1 MRFYLTLISLTVM
14 ALAAGC
20 SETRPKNLTKNKLN
34 FGDESSNTPDSF
46 KFNFAYRDPA
56 AANPLNL
63 TVYLQGATDTKTS
76 LISACNL
83 AGTNCVC
90 EFLDSAEAEI
100 IESATGGISYD
111 QTGNYFRCDFP
122 GSAAQLTNLA
132 KVRIRN
138 QNSTVVSAIYDV
150 DTTLTAAKILGDELS
165 MNNLRTVYK
174 FNCLMNFLQKSGT
187 SSTNFDCASS
197 GSLCG
202 SPGSPNGDFCLLLAN
217 FPYYIYSSNSSTNFD
232 QKQADLLYGT
242 AGNLCG
248 LQVKQYDC
256 AGTNGV
262 PVAQFGLYGEQKGV
276 FETNVQMSPGPNTS
290 LTTYGYAAKTS
301 TYNGNTVC
309 PPGMERRAFYQTTVA
324 PSASWIS
331 TNMSSEY
338 IVKQVSATGTVPSAL
353 SLTRV
358 KGYDCNGTVCSIVDT
373 ATGLVADGTIG
384 SFNYGLDTTSTE
396 FCVIP
401 ASMLP

>member
-1 MRFYLTLISLTVM
+1 MRKHLTLFSLTIL
-14 ALAAGC
+14 ALAFGC
-20 SETRPKNLTKNKLN
+20 SDTRPKNLTKNKIT
-34 FGDESSNTPDSF
+34 FGDTDSITPDSF
-46 KFNFAYRDPA
+46 KFNFAYRDSA
-56 AANPLNL
+56 AASPLNL

-90 EFLDSAEAEI
+90 EFLTSAEAEI

-122 GSAAQLTNLA
+122 GTAAELATLA
-132 KVRIRN
+132 KVRLRN
-138 QNSTVVSAIYDV
+138 QNSTVISAIYDV
-150 DTTLTAAKILGDELS
+150 DSTLTAAKILGDELS

-174 FNCLMNFLQKSGT
+174 FNCLLNFLQKVGT
-187 SSTNFDCASS
+187 STTNFDCSTS

-217 FPYYIYSSNSSTNFD
+217 FPYYLYSSNAATNFD
-232 QKQADLLYGT
+232 QKQSDLLYGA
-242 AGNLCG
+242 AGTICS
-248 LQVKQYDC
+248 LQVKQFDC

-276 FETNVQMSPGPNTS
+276 FETNIQMSPGPNTS

-324 PSASWIS
+324 PSASWIA
-331 TNMSSEY
+331 TNMESSY
-338 IVKQVSATGTVPSAL
+338 TVKQVSATGTVPSAL
-353 SLTRV
+353 SMTRV
-358 KGYDCNGTVCSIVDT
+358 KGYDCDGTVCSIVDSS
-373 ATGLVADGTIG
+373 AGLVADGTVG
-384 SFNYGLDTTSTE
+384 TFNYGLDTSSAE

-401 ASMLP
+401 ASLLP

>member
-1 MRFYLTLISLTVM
+1 LPLAIL
-14 ALAAGC
+14 ALALGC
-20 SETRPKNLTKNKLN
+20 SDTKPKNLTKNKLS
-34 FGDESSNTPDSF
+34 FGDGSTNTPDSF

-56 AANPLNL
+56 AASPLNL

-90 EFLDSAEAEI
+90 EFLTAAETEI
-100 IESATGGISYD
+100 IENATGGISYD

-122 GSAAQLTNLA
+122 GTAAQLATLA

-138 QNSTVVSAIYDV
+138 QNSTVTSAIYDV
-150 DTTLTAAKILGDELS
+150 DTSLTAAKILGDELS

-174 FNCLMNFLQKSGT
+174 FDCLMQFLQKSGT
-187 SSTNFDCASS
+187 STTNFDCSSS

-202 SPGSPNGDFCLLLAN
+202 SPGSPNGDFCLLLVN

-232 QKQADLLYGT
+232 QKPSDLLYGT

-248 LQVKQYDC
+248 LQVKQYNC
-256 AGTNGV
+256 AGASGV
-262 PVAQFGLYGEQKGV
+262 PTAQFGLYGEQKGV
-276 FETNVQMSPGPNTS
+276 FETNIQMSPGPNTS
-290 LTTYGYAAKTS
+290 LSTYGFAAKTS

-309 PPGMERRAFYQTTVA
+309 PPGMERRAFYQSTVA
-324 PSASWIS
+324 PSATWIS
-331 TNMSSEY
+331 NNMSSEY
-338 IVKQVSATGTVPSAL
+338 VLKQVSPTGTVPSAVSL
-353 SLTRV
+353 SRV
-358 KGYDCNGTVCSIVDT
+358 KGYDCNGSGCSIVDT
-373 ATGLVADGTIG
+373 GVGLVADGTITTY
-384 SFNYGLDTTSTE
+384 NYGLDTTSTE

-401 ASMLP
+401 AALLP